1 MRKVIEAIANDDFTL
16 DLTFDDGSVRR
27 FDMKPYLDFP
37 VFQELKDIN
46 YFRKITVKFDTVQW
60 PGEQDVSPETLYI
73 ESVQI
78 GESVVV

>member
-37 VFQELKDIN
+37 VFQ
-46 YFRKITVKFDTVQW
+46 
-60 PGEQDVSPETLYI
+60 
-73 ESVQI
+73 
-78 GESVVV
+78 